1 MEALIMKT
9 AAILLT
15 GTVILYAYYRLF
27 FKGKKNA
34 HTAAPQGLTVK
45 NIADYLKEHD
55 NIYEMGDK
63 KTEGKEI
70 VCETLRMLKEM
81 PDSDTLIRGS
91 FYLRNYEKEESE
103 VFYIP
108 DMLLYFEL
116 LRDEYYFRFIHEC
129 SDFLHYKIQQDGKRE
144 IRYLPTDIKNALILT
159 IEKGIAREA

>member
-1 MEALIMKT
+1 MKT
-9 AAILLT
+9 AALLLA
-15 GTVILYAYYRLF
+15 GTVILYDVCYRLF
-27 FKGKKNA
+27 FKGKKKA
-34 HTAAPQGLTVK
+34 HTAAPEGITVK

-70 VCETLRMLKEM
+70 VFETLHMLKEM
-81 PDSDTLIRGS
+81 PDSDVLLRGS
-91 FYLRNYEKEESE
+91 FYLANYEKEESE

-108 DMLLYFEL
+108 DMLLYFDL
-116 LRDEYYFRFIHEC
+116 LREEYYFRFIHEC
-129 SDFLHYKIQQDGKRE
+129 SDFLRYKILQDGKRE